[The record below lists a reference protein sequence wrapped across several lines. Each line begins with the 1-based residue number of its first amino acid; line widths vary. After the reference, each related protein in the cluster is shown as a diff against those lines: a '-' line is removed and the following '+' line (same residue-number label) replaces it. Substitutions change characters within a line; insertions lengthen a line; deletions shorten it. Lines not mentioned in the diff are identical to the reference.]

1 MTPPPS
7 SGASAIPRADEL
19 RRAGAEM
26 HQLAAE
32 LFPFCRSITGD
43 GLRATLRRIN
53 DELPIII
60 HEVPT
65 GTPVL
70 DWTIPREWNI
80 RDAWI
85 KNSGGE
91 RVVDFRKSNL
101 HVVNYSVPIRRR
113 MGLSELKPKLI
124 SLPSHPD
131 WIPYRTSYYREDWGF
146 CLAHRDLMRLA
157 EDDYEVCIDSTLE
170 PGALSYGELLIRG
183 ERSDEFL
190 ISAHCCH
197 PSLANDN
204 LSGVVLAVAL
214 GRHLQ
219 QLQLRFSYRILFAPG
234 TIGAIAWLAR
244 NEDGLDRV
252 KHGLVLTSVGDA
264 ATMTYKRS
272 RQGNAS
278 IDRALEEV
286 LIRTGT
292 PHRILDFTP
301 SGYDERQYCSPGFN
315 LPVGCL
321 MRSLHGTFPEYHTS
335 ADNLDF
341 IRPEYLADSFAT
353 VLRAIELIETGTVP
367 GGAERDRGGAK
378 EATRSAPAEGQRRC
392 LNLYP
397 RGEPQLGKY
406 GVYEALQGDI
416 TAALWVLNF
425 SDGQHSLA
433 DIAKR
438 AALGFD
444 KVAHAADILITRGL
458 LKEVGP

>member
-1 MTPPPS
+1 MTPPSS
-7 SGASAIPRADEL
+7 SGASTIPRADEL

-43 GLRATLRRIN
+43 GLRTTLRRIN
-53 DELPIII
+53 EEIPITI
-60 HEVPT
+60 HEVLT
-65 GTPVL
+65 STPVL

-85 KNSGGE
+85 KNSRGE
-91 RVVDFRKSNL
+91 RVVDFQKSNL
-101 HVVNYSVPIRRR
+101 HVVNYSVPVRRR
-113 MGLSELKPKLI
+113 MVLSELKPKLF
-124 SLPSHPD
+124 SLPAHPD

-146 CLAHRDLMRLA
+146 CLAHRDLMRLP
-157 EDDYEVCIDSTLE
+157 EDNYEVCIDSTLD
-170 PGALSYGELLIRG
+170 PGALSYGELLVRG

-219 QLQLRFSYRILFAPG
+219 QRQLRLSYRIVFAPG

-244 NEDGLDRV
+244 NEAGLDRI
-252 KHGLVLTSVGDA
+252 KHGLVLTSVGDPA
-264 ATMTYKRS
+264 AITYKRS

-286 LIRTGT
+286 LNRTHT
-292 PHRILDFTP
+292 PHRILDFSP

-341 IRPEYLADSFAT
+341 IRPECLAGSLDT
-353 VLRAIELIETGTVP
+353 VLRAIDLIETGTGP
-367 GGAERDRGGAK
+367 EGSKQDLGGDKKSTA
-378 EATRSAPAEGQRRC
+378 SNAPTGGQRRC
-392 LNLYP
+392 LNLKP

-406 GVYEALQGDI
+406 GVY
-416 TAALWVLNF
+416 
-425 SDGQHSLA
+425 
-433 DIAKR
+433 
-438 AALGFD
+438 
-444 KVAHAADILITRGL
+444 
-458 LKEVGP
+458 

>member
-1 MTPPPS
+1 
-7 SGASAIPRADEL
+7 
-19 RRAGAEM
+19 
-26 HQLAAE
+26 
-32 LFPFCRSITGD
+32 
-43 GLRATLRRIN
+43 
-53 DELPIII
+53 
-60 HEVPT
+60 
-65 GTPVL
+65 
-70 DWTIPREWNI
+70 
-80 RDAWI
+80 
-85 KNSGGE
+85 
-91 RVVDFRKSNL
+91 
-101 HVVNYSVPIRRR
+101 
-113 MGLSELKPKLI
+113 
-124 SLPSHPD
+124 
-131 WIPYRTSYYREDWGF
+131 
-146 CLAHRDLMRLA
+146 MRLP

-170 PGALSYGELLIRG
+170 PGALSYGELVIRG

-214 GRHLQ
+214 ARHLQ
-219 QLQLRFSYRILFAPG
+219 QRRSQLTYRIIFAPG

-244 NEDGLDRV
+244 NEDGLDRI
-252 KHGLVLTSVGDA
+252 KYGLILTSVGDA
-264 ATMTYKRS
+264 APITYKRS

-286 LIRTGT
+286 LNQISA
-292 PHRILDFTP
+292 PHRILDFSP

-341 IRPEYLADSFAT
+341 LRPESLAGSLDT
-353 VLRAIELIETGTVP
+353 VLRAIDLIETATVP
-367 GGAERDRGGAK
+367 EDAERDRGGENETTNGAAGG
-378 EATRSAPAEGQRRC
+378 ERRC
-392 LNLYP
+392 LNLKP

-406 GVYEALQGDI
+406 GVYEALKGDL

-425 SDGQHSLA
+425 SDGRHSLA

-444 KVAHAADILITRGL
+444 KVAYAADILITRGL
-458 LKEVGP
+458 LKEVEP